1 MTTHVSRLTKRASR
15 VSAKSFAY
23 AQART
28 HYSLLTTHDR
38 NMTPFPRRTASS
50 SLALLCIL
58 LLATCSVRDN
68 AVRQDIAVRWELVT
82 NLTETPDVFEARFTL
97 VNNSAKELT
106 DKNWALFFNMAPR
119 PILENKTTEPALV
132 KHISGDWY
140 KLVPNENF
148 SLPPGDSATINYRGV
163 EAVIKETDK
172 PMGLYFVYYNSE
184 GEEEAIVEVS
194 DYRIASFAREDQ
206 MTRNAE
212 DKEPIPTPQWLFE
225 ENQQVRLLPPDS
237 IKKIIPTPVSLQAGT
252 GLLEVSRDYRIYHQ
266 TGLENEAS
274 YLRQALADVMGHQ
287 LKVEE
292 GPGSGEHMIQL
303 RLEKHPR
310 HAEGYSLKVS
320 REGVIIT
327 GSDAAGVFYGIQ
339 SLRSLIPL
347 EAYRDKAETF
357 SLPFIDVDDY
367 PRFGFRGLHMDV
379 SRNFQSKETILRILD
394 LLSFYKVNRFLFYTT
409 EDEGWRLEIDGLP
422 ELTTVGAQRRHTSGK
437 ETPVLHPAYGSG
449 PFPDSENNY
458 GTGHYSRADFVEILR
473 YAKARHIKVI
483 PELNFPGHARAA
495 IKAMEARYERLM
507 KEGQEEAA
515 NEYRLIDPDDRS
527 EYLSAQ
533 AYTDNVVSVAR
544 ESTFR
549 FYEKV
554 VDEIAKMYTEAGL
567 AMDEIHA
574 GGDEVPEGAWTQSPM
589 AMALMAQ
596 HPEIKDPKNLQA
608 YFFRELLKRLKKR
621 NLRVDGWEEV
631 ALLKNDHGGY
641 DPNPEFAGQNVV
653 PFIWNNLFD
662 NQDLGYRLANAGYP
676 VVLCNVSNFY
686 FDLAYS
692 KDPREPGLYWAGFV
706 NTRDAWLFAPFDMFK
721 TTLTTSMGRKVDVD
735 KEYAGKEKLKPEAR
749 KNILGLEAQLWSET
763 IKGRDMIEYYMLPK
777 LMGFAESAWAHE
789 RTWETVADPQRREQ
803 LYRQEWNVFAN
814 TLGQKELQRL
824 SYLQRDGYNYRIAPP
839 GAVIREGILHANS
852 DFPGMIIRYTT
863 DGTEPDVNSPV
874 WLKPVKVSGHVILKA
889 FDVSGRS
896 SRSVTVSTAPER

>member
-1 MTTHVSRLTKRASR
+1 PTP
-15 VSAKSFAY
+15 
-23 AQART
+23 
-28 HYSLLTTHDR
+28 YSL
-38 NMTPFPRRTASS
+38 RTA
-50 SLALLCIL
+50 
-58 LLATCSVRDN
+58 
-68 AVRQDIAVRWELVT
+68 
-82 NLTETPDVFEARFTL
+82 
-97 VNNSAKELT
+97 
-106 DKNWALFFNMAPR
+106 
-119 PILENKTTEPALV
+119 
-132 KHISGDWY
+132 
-140 KLVPNENF
+140 
-148 SLPPGDSATINYRGV
+148 
-163 EAVIKETDK
+163 
-172 PMGLYFVYYNSE
+172 
-184 GEEEAIVEVS
+184 
-194 DYRIASFAREDQ
+194 
-206 MTRNAE
+206 
-212 DKEPIPTPQWLFE
+212 
-225 ENQQVRLLPPDS
+225 
-237 IKKIIPTPVSLQAGT
+237 T
-252 GLLEVSRDYRIYHQ
+252 GSLEVSGDYRIYYQ

-274 YLRQALADVMGHQ
+274 YLRQALADVIGHQ
-287 LKVEE
+287 LQVAE
-292 GPGSGEHMIQL
+292 GLASGERAIQL
-303 RLEKHPR
+303 LLETQPR
-310 HAEGYSLKVS
+310 HAEGYSLKIS
-320 REGVIIT
+320 SAGVIIT

-347 EAYRDKAETF
+347 AAYQDKADAF
-357 SLPFIDVDDY
+357 SLPFVDVDDY

-449 PFPDSENNY
+449 PFPDSKNNY
-458 GTGHYSRADFVEILR
+458 GTGHYSRADFVEILQ
-473 YAKARHIKVI
+473 YARARHIKVI

-554 VDEIAKMYTEAGL
+554 VDEIARMYSEAGL
-567 AMDEIHA
+567 VMDEIHA

-589 AMALMAQ
+589 ARTLMAQ

-631 ALLKNDHGGY
+631 ALLKNEQGGY

-662 NQDLGYRLANAGYP
+662 NQDLGYRFANAGYP

-706 NTRDAWLFAPFDMFK
+706 NTRDAWLFAPFDMLK

-735 KEYAGKEKLKPEAR
+735 KEYADKEKLKPEAR

-777 LMGFAESAWAHE
+777 LLGFAESAWARE
-789 RTWETVADPQRREQ
+789 RAWETVADPQRREQ
-803 LYRQEWNVFAN
+803 LYNKEWNVFAN

-824 SYLQRDGYNYRIAPP
+824 SYLQGGYNYRIAPP

-852 DFPGMIIRYTT
+852 DFPGMIIRYTI
-863 DGTEPDVNSPV
+863 DGTEPDENSPV

-889 FDVSGRS
+889 FDASGRS
-896 SRSVTVSTAPER
+896 SRPVALNASPER